1 MHIISTLQH
10 NKLFSD
16 CILLSLLTIILN
28 QTYIQKCFLLS
39 DRQTG
44 EWIYG
49 SENIISLDFHQV
61 CIH

>member
-28 QTYIQKCFLLS
+28 QTYTQNVFYLVT
-39 DRQTG
+39 DRQG
-44 EWIYG
+44 NGYMGQRI
-49 SENIISLDFHQV
+49 LLA
-61 CIH
+61 